1 MDPNQQQH
9 VIYFASDF
17 HLGVPSLE
25 ESRNR
30 EKKLVNWLSMA
41 AEDATEIFLVGD
53 LFDFWFE
60 YKFTIP
66 KGFVR
71 FLGKI
76 AEIVESGITV
86 YIFTGN
92 HDMWMFDY
100 LEKETGVKILRS
112 PQEFVYNEKQ
122 FFIGHGDGLG
132 PGDYSYKLIKKIFS
146 NPLCQWLFERVHP
159 NLSFKIA
166 NYWSRKSREN
176 DSQPTS
182 FLQQKEWLVQY
193 AKQLLKNKHYDF
205 FIFGHRHLPV
215 EYQISE
221 KSKYINLGDWIKHNS
236 YAKFEGGK
244 IQLLEFN

>member
-1 MDPNQQQH
+1 M
-9 VIYFASDF
+9 S
-17 HLGVPSLE
+17 
-25 ESRNR
+25 
-30 EKKLVNWLSMA
+30 
-41 AEDATEIFLVGD
+41 
-53 LFDFWFE
+53 
-60 YKFTIP
+60 
-66 KGFVR
+66 
-71 FLGKI
+71 
-76 AEIVESGITV
+76 
-86 YIFTGN
+86 
-92 HDMWMFDY
+92 
-100 LEKETGVKILRS
+100 KILRS

-205 FIFGHRHLPV
+205 FHI
-215 EYQISE
+215 
-221 KSKYINLGDWIKHNS
+221 WT
-236 YAKFEGGK
+236 
-244 IQLLEFN
+244 